1 MSLALGKRKRA
12 VTSKSTLP
20 SKKATIAKAAPPLP
34 RPAPPEPE
42 SDTEDREALNDAFR
56 RAFEKRFKAIE
67 EDKPVEVEVEEEDE
81 EEDEDEAWD
90 GLSEEEEDDEDEIEV
105 VEHNMSNFSR
115 DRADKAALKAFMS
128 SKPPTSSDTPNTSK
142 QPTKKKDDDAEG
154 DTEQDDLKNDLA
166 LQRLL
171 KESHLLDANSL
182 STDPSGKNRHKA
194 TDLRLLELGSKTS
207 IFAQKNMPKHQR
219 VGIQKKKE
227 NKEFERRR
235 EAKENGIILERVR
248 KEGTDGKGGGFG
260 GGNKRERGIGNPSVG
275 RFSGGTLK
283 LSKRD
288 VEGITGPR
296 SSGRGGR
303 GGKGGRGRG
312 GGRGGRGGKR

>member
-1 MSLALGKRKRA
+1 MSLC
-12 VTSKSTLP
+12 
-20 SKKATIAKAAPPLP
+20 AKQ
-34 RPAPPEPE
+34 
-42 SDTEDREALNDAFR
+42 
-56 RAFEKRFKAIE
+56 
-67 EDKPVEVEVEEEDE
+67 
-81 EEDEDEAWD
+81 
-90 GLSEEEEDDEDEIEV
+90 
-105 VEHNMSNFSR
+105 
-115 DRADKAALKAFMS
+115 S
-128 SKPPTSSDTPNTSK
+128 SKPPTSTDTPSTSK
-142 QPTKKKDDDAEG
+142 QPTKKKDEDNEG
-154 DTEQDDLKNDLA
+154 GTTEQDNLKDDLA

-171 KESHLLDANSL
+171 KESHLLDATSL

-227 NKEFERRR
+227 DKEFERRR
-235 EAKENGIILERVR
+235 EAKENGIVLERVR
-248 KEGTDGKGGGFG
+248 REGTDGRGGGFG

-275 RFSGGTLK
+275 RFSGGTLR

-288 VEGITGPR
+288 VDGITGPK

-303 GGKGGRGRG
+303 GGKAGRGRG

>member
-1 MSLALGKRKRA
+1 MSLALGKRKRT
-12 VTSKSTLP
+12 VTSKSILP
-20 SKKATIAKAAPPLP
+20 SKKATIAKAAPPP
-34 RPAPPEPE
+34 PAPEPE
-42 SDTEDREALNDAFR
+42 SDAKDREALNDAFR
-56 RAFEKRFKAIE
+56 RAFEKQFKAIE
-67 EDKPVEVEVEEEDE
+67 EDKPVEVEAEEEDA

-90 GLSEEEEDDEDEIEV
+90 GISEEEEDDEDEVEV

-142 QPTKKKDDDAEG
+142 QPTKKKDEDTEG

-171 KESHLLDANSL
+171 KESHLLDASSL

-207 IFAQKNMPKHQR
+207 IFAQKDMPRHHR

-227 NKEFERRR
+227 NKEIERRR

-288 VEGITGPR
+288 VAGITGPK
-296 SSGRGGR
+296 SSGR

-312 GGRGGRGGKR
+312 GGRGGRGGRR

>member
-20 SKKATIAKAAPPLP
+20 SKKATIAKAAAAAPP
-34 RPAPPEPE
+34 PAPEPE
-42 SDTEDREALNDAFR
+42 SDAEDREALNDAFR

-67 EDKPVEVEVEEEDE
+67 EDKPAEVEVEEEDE
-81 EEDEDEAWD
+81 EEDDEEAWD
-90 GLSEEEEDDEDEIEV
+90 GLSEEEEDDEDEVEV

-115 DRADKAALKAFMS
+115 ERADKAALKAFMS

-142 QPTKKKDDDAEG
+142 QPTKKKDEDGEG

-171 KESHLLDANSL
+171 KESHLLDASSL

-207 IFAQKNMPKHQR
+207 IFTQKNMPIYHR

-227 NKEFERRR
+227 NKEIERRR

-248 KEGTDGKGGGFG
+248 KEGTDGRGGGFG

-288 VEGITGPR
+288 VEGITGPK

-312 GGRGGRGGKR
+312 GGRGGRGGRR

>member
-12 VTSKSTLP
+12 VASKSSLP
-20 SKKATIAKAAPPLP
+20 SKKAAIAKAAPPP
-34 RPAPPEPE
+34 SAPEPEPE
-42 SDTEDREALNDAFR
+42 SDSEDREALNEAFR
-56 RAFEKRFKAIE
+56 RAFEKRFRAIE
-67 EDKPVEVEVEEEDE
+67 EDKSEEVQVEEEEDE
-81 EEDEDEAWD
+81 EDKDEDWD

-105 VEHNMSNFSR
+105 VEHSMSNFSR
-115 DRADKAALKAFMS
+115 ERADKAALKAFM
-128 SKPPTSSDTPNTSK
+128 
-142 QPTKKKDDDAEG
+142 QPTKKKDEDAEG
-154 DTEQDDLKNDLA
+154 TTEQDDLKNDLA

-171 KESHLLDANSL
+171 KESHLLDATSL

-227 NKEFERRR
+227 DKEFERRR
-235 EAKENGIILERVR
+235 EAKENGIVLERVR
-248 KEGTDGKGGGFG
+248 REGTDGRGGGFG

-288 VEGITGPR
+288 VEGITGPK